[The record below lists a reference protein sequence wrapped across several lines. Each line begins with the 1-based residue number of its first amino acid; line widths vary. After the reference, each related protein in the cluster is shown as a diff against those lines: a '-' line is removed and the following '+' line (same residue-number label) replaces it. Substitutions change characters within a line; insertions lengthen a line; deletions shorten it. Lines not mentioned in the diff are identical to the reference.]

1 MNKASAPVRTNDS
14 PSTNP
19 GVSLAPTDAN
29 PAAPSA
35 DEHAGKG
42 GMYQLV
48 DGRRE
53 LVERTA
59 QVPAP
64 AKAD

>member
-1 MNKASAPVRTNDS
+1 MTKAPAPLRTYDS

-19 GVSLAPTDAN
+19 GAS
-29 PAAPSA
+29 PAVPPA

-42 GMYQLV
+42 GMYQFV

-59 QVPAP
+59 QVPTP

>member
-19 GVSLAPTDAN
+19 GVIAVPL
-29 PAAPSA
+29 A

-59 QVPAP
+59 QVPTP